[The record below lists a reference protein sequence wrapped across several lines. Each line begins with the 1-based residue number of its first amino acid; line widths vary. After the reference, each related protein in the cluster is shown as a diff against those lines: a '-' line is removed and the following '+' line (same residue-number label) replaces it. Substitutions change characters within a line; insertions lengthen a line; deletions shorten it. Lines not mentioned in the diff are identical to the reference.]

1 MNNLLERNLPDHTL
15 HGLMKEL
22 RQRAIQLHVEG
33 EQLRC
38 RAPKGALTPAL
49 QTAIQQHK
57 AELLAFLRQA
67 SNVPTESAIGPAS
80 RTGPLPL
87 SFAQTRLW
95 FLDQLGDGQAY
106 NVPEV
111 LALTGTLDRSALQQ
125 ALTAIAQRH
134 ESLRTTLQP
143 LNGSNEG
150 EACQIIQPIT
160 GVGIDLP
167 LLDLCHL
174 AASEQNTEIRRLAQA
189 EATRPFALASDLMIR
204 AALLHLGQA
213 TTAASIVQAQAGET
227 VHLLLLTFHHI
238 AIDGWSVG
246 IFVRELTA
254 LYCAF
259 SQGQPSPLPLL
270 PIQYA
275 DFAVWQRAW
284 LQGPSAAQ
292 QLAYWQ
298 KQLAA
303 APQLLQLPTDFPRPA
318 MQTFQGAA
326 VDFRVPVAL
335 HQGLQQLSLQ
345 QDVTLFMTLLAA
357 FQVLLARYTGQTDIV
372 VGSPIANRHHQELE
386 PLIGFFVN
394 TLALRADLTDNPT
407 FVELLAQVRRT
418 AHAAYEHQDL
428 PFERVVEALQPVR
441 TLNYN
446 PLVQVLFAL
455 QNAPMDKL
463 ALPGLHIAEIDLG
476 QQPVRFDLELHL
488 TENEGV
494 LVGKCIYNRALFT
507 AQTIQRMMNHFQHLL
522 AAIVADAT
530 QPIATLPL
538 LTRAERRQ
546 LLVAW
551 NESATTYAPVPSGQ
565 AVVEGQGARTPNAP
579 AGSVGS

>member
-1 MNNLLERNLPDHTL
+1 MNNLLERNLQDHTL

-67 SNVPTESAIGPAS
+67 NNVPTESAIGPAS

-125 ALTAIAQRH
+125 ALTVIAQRH

-143 LNGSNEG
+143 
-150 EACQIIQPIT
+150 
-160 GVGIDLP
+160 
-167 LLDLCHL
+167 
-174 AASEQNTEIRRLAQA
+174 LAQA

-254 LYCAF
+254 LYRAF

-418 AHAAYEHQDL
+418 AHAASKRYSRCARSITTRWCKCSLPCKMHQWI
-428 PFERVVEALQPVR
+428 
-441 TLNYN
+441 N
-446 PLVQVLFAL
+446 
-455 QNAPMDKL
+455 
-463 ALPGLHIAEIDLG
+463 
-476 QQPVRFDLELHL
+476 
-488 TENEGV
+488 
-494 LVGKCIYNRALFT
+494 
-507 AQTIQRMMNHFQHLL
+507 
-522 AAIVADAT
+522 
-530 QPIATLPL
+530 
-538 LTRAERRQ
+538 
-546 LLVAW
+546 
-551 NESATTYAPVPSGQ
+551 
-565 AVVEGQGARTPNAP
+565 
-579 AGSVGS
+579 

>member
-1 MNNLLERNLPDHTL
+1 M
-15 HGLMKEL
+15 
-22 RQRAIQLHVEG
+22 
-33 EQLRC
+33 
-38 RAPKGALTPAL
+38 
-49 QTAIQQHK
+49 
-57 AELLAFLRQA
+57 
-67 SNVPTESAIGPAS
+67 
-80 RTGPLPL
+80 
-87 SFAQTRLW
+87 
-95 FLDQLGDGQAY
+95 
-106 NVPEV
+106 
-111 LALTGTLDRSALQQ
+111 
-125 ALTAIAQRH
+125 
-134 ESLRTTLQP
+134 
-143 LNGSNEG
+143 
-150 EACQIIQPIT
+150 
-160 GVGIDLP
+160 
-167 LLDLCHL
+167 
-174 AASEQNTEIRRLAQA
+174 
-189 EATRPFALASDLMIR
+189 
-204 AALLHLGQA
+204 
-213 TTAASIVQAQAGET
+213 
-227 VHLLLLTFHHI
+227 
-238 AIDGWSVG
+238 G

-254 LYCAF
+254 LYRAF

-488 TENEGV
+488 AENEGV

-522 AAIVADAT
+522 EMCIRDRPCTAM
-530 QPIATLPL
+530 
-538 LTRAERRQ
+538 
-546 LLVAW
+546 
-551 NESATTYAPVPSGQ
+551 
-565 AVVEGQGARTPNAP
+565 PNASSP
-579 AGSVGS
+579 TT